1 MKIIRVTDRNREGF
15 QEGLASLEKRATY
28 PLGDDFFQIDHGGD
42 YFRFFERLGKMVYYV
57 IVEEEAGVIG
67 AAAGIVRKLSFRAGS
82 PPKSTF
88 YLCDFKIEP
97 RFRGRDIALKMAGH
111 GFFRNYLRCPRG
123 YAITMND
130 PAQETNR
137 IVYLANK
144 FRWASSEV
152 AGPLLLFSLG
162 HDEMRHHGP
171 LLEEHRG
178 PLSYLSL
185 GGVKDI
191 ILQSTGEA
199 MPLLHV
205 QFGPCAEPGHP
216 EPLPEHT
223 HMFCSLAGDPLTK
236 ALEARGVAPSATAAI
251 IFHRMPDCDWRF
263 ILTSDI

>member
-1 MKIIRVTDRNREGF
+1 MKIVRVTARHREGF

-28 PLGDDFFQIDHGGD
+28 PLGDDFFQIAHGSD
-42 YFRFFERLGKMVYYV
+42 YFRFFERLGKMVYYA
-57 IVEEEAGVIG
+57 IVDEEAGVIG
-67 AAAGIVRKLSFRAGS
+67 AAAGIIRKLPFREGTT
-82 PPKSTF
+82 PRSTF

-97 RFRGRDIALKMAGH
+97 RFRGRSIGLKMAGH

-130 PAQETNR
+130 PTQDTNR
-137 IVYLANK
+137 IVYLAGK

-152 AGPLLLFSLG
+152 AGPLFIFSLE
-162 HDEMRHHGP
+162 HDDMMRHAS

-191 ILQSTGEA
+191 ILKSTGEA
-199 MPLLHV
+199 MRLLHV

-216 EPLPEHT
+216 APLAGHT
-223 HMFCSLAGDPLTK
+223 HMFCSLAGDPLTE
-236 ALEARGVAPSATAAI
+236 ALEARGVAPSASAAI
-251 IFHRMPDCDWRF
+251 VFHRMHECDWRF

>member
-1 MKIIRVTDRNREGF
+1 M

-42 YFRFFERLGKMVYYV
+42 YFRFFERLGEMVYYV
-57 IVEEEAGVIG
+57 IVDREAGVIG
-67 AAAGIVRKLSFRAGS
+67 AAAGIIRRLSFSAGA

-97 RFRGRDIALKMAGH
+97 SYRGKNFALKMAGH

-137 IVYLANK
+137 IVYLADK
-144 FRWASSEV
+144 FRWASTEV

-162 HDEMRHHGP
+162 YDEMRRHAS

-191 ILQSTGEA
+191 VLQSNGEA

-205 QFGPCAEPGHP
+205 QFGPCAESGHP

-223 HMFCSLAGDPLTK
+223 HMFCGLAGDLLT
-236 ALEARGVAPSATAAI
+236 EAFAAQGVTPSASATI
-251 IFHRMPDCDWRF
+251 VFHRMPDCDWRF